1 MLAGLLPVLVQDL
14 VVVKKVA
21 LLVEEGHVE
30 LVQVCFYIFLELGF
44 YFSLLQF
51 FLTLP
56 GC

>member
-1 MLAGLLPVLVQDL
+1 MLVQDL